1 VWGLDG
7 ATAMLTIAER
17 RRQEQ
22 RDLAP
27 RLRFLQRLLPLAPVD
42 PELPAAGFSAL
53 VSNSLL
59 HHLHDPQ
66 ALWSSLRPWAAPGAL
81 LFLRDLRRPT
91 DAASLRALVKRH
103 AAQAPPLLRRDYAR
117 SLRAAFT
124 PAEVRQQL
132 DQAQANFDRDKALL
146 DNITRQIEV
155 ARLSGRREDID
166 AARFAVEGAQAA
178 LANAQARQARTRVFA
193 QVAGRIEEVYYRQ
206 GEVAPQ
212 GRPVVSLLP
221 PENVKVRFFVPQD
234 ALARVAINGVVF
246 VSCDGCA
253 PGLTGGVSFIAQQA
267 EYTPPVI
274 YSLEERSKLVYKIEA
289 RPDRPQFLRVGQPV
303 TVELA
308 P

>member
-1 VWGLDG
+1 VERICEPELMDDQLQAEAYAAADFAASDQALITGLAARFPKGPGPAILDLGCGPGNISFRLAAAWPRAQVWGLDG

-42 PELPAAGFSAL
+42 PELPAAGFSSL

-132 DQAQANFDRDKALL
+132 DQA
-146 DNITRQIEV
+146 
-155 ARLSGRREDID
+155 
-166 AARFAVEGAQAA
+166 
-178 LANAQARQARTRVFA
+178 
-193 QVAGRIEEVYYRQ
+193 
-206 GEVAPQ
+206 
-212 GRPVVSLLP
+212 
-221 PENVKVRFFVPQD
+221 
-234 ALARVAINGVVF
+234 
-246 VSCDGCA
+246 
-253 PGLTGGVSFIAQQA
+253 GLTTLQV
-267 EYTPPVI
+267 TPLADR
-274 YSLEERSKLVYKIEA
+274 YLEVWGLM
-289 RPDRPQFLRVGQPV
+289 PHG
-303 TVELA
+303 
-308 P
+308 